1 MRRAQKMSLLG
12 AVALASSLVTPPTLA
27 ADMNCANPA
36 TVDAFTVRDLQ
47 SRLTVAGLACGQRT
61 SYNAFVKAYE
71 SDLGRSGRNLVAHFR
86 AGGNGVRAL
95 DSHVTHAANAASLW
109 HSKDSEAF
117 CAESARLFR
126 DLLSESKRSLMQVAR
141 TAMLPSVQK
150 PVVCTAEASTPADDP
165 ETSLVNYSAQ

>member
-1 MRRAQKMSLLG
+1 MRQAQKMRLLG
-12 AVALASSLVTPPTLA
+12 AVALASSLAMQPAVA
-27 ADMNCANPA
+27 SDMGCGSPD

-47 SRLTVAGLACGQRT
+47 SRLTVAALACGQRT
-61 SYNAFVKAYE
+61 SYNAFVNAYE

-86 AGGNGVRAL
+86 ARGNGARAL
-95 DSHVTHAANAASLW
+95 DDHVTMAANAASLILNR
-109 HSKDSEAF
+109 DAGVF

-150 PVVCTAEASTPADDP
+150 PVVCTADASTTVEASDS
-165 ETSLVNYSAQ
+165 SLVNYSAQ